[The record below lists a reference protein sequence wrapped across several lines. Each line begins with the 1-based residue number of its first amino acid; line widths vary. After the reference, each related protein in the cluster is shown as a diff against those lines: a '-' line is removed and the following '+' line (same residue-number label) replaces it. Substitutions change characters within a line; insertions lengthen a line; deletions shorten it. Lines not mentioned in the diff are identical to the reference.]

1 MSTRYYINSPETYSS
16 ESSLINAFWPTDES
30 KTIENVIEIFIGLGP
45 SRSDVILMLKS
56 QFVNINDWSI

>member
-16 ESSLINAFWPTDES
+16 ESSLINAFWSTDDS
-30 KTIENVIEIFIGLGP
+30 KTIENVIEIFTDLGP
-45 SRSDVILMLKS
+45 SRSDVISMLKS